1 MGTVGDQFRLWLRAG
16 MTGCEFARLLAGKS
30 GRIAIELHVDA
41 ELPPTRWLNNAF
53 DEHARA
59 DRAVIA
65 VFPRISNEVGLIEF
79 LNALGADAR
88 WNIRRRSKTSPG
100 GGVLVGL
107 EWVTG
112 SGDITETMGFAPFA
126 TMPVPRR
133 APYVAIATWPGGRS
147 NPFRGTG
154 STPAGK
160 PGEVSFLDASHGY
173 GQERYEALWA
183 ETTAGVASLM
193 SVPPDDPR
201 LYRRAAFVV
210 PVEHAAKL
218 AVSGAEKR

>member
-1 MGTVGDQFRLWLRAG
+1 

-30 GRIAIELHVDA
+30 GRIAVELHVDA
-41 ELPPTRWLNNAF
+41 ELPPTSWLNSAF

-59 DRAVIA
+59 DRVVIA
-65 VFPRISNEVGLIEF
+65 VFPGILNEVGLVEF

-88 WNIRRRSKTSPG
+88 WRIRRRSKISPS
-100 GGVLVGL
+100 GGVLVGV
-107 EWVTG
+107 EWITG
-112 SGDITETMGFAPFA
+112 SGDVTETMGFAPFA
-126 TMPVPRR
+126 MMPVPRR

-154 STPAGK
+154 STP
-160 PGEVSFLDASHGY
+160 PGRPGVVSFLDALHGY
-173 GQERYEALWA
+173 DQERYEALWA
-183 ETTAGVASLM
+183 ETAIGVGSLM

-210 PVEHAAKL
+210 PAEHVTKL
-218 AVSGAEKR
+218 VTEAPERGT